1 MLTFEWEKQMKIRVY
16 RFAVSAVFLLL
27 AAAVANAQ
35 NCSASITA
43 CGCTI
48 SSAGSYT
55 VNANLSAAQG
65 LTSSNGCIDVN
76 ASNVKLFTNGYN
88 ITGAGTGTGIGIHL
102 LSGRTNVFL
111 SAAGP
116 GETYTAISGWQYGLE
131 SQAHTV
137 TSEGFYY
144 ENNTTGVFLRGA
156 QNNNFGCLAAW
167 DNSVYGVWIRG
178 GSNNQIDYGATWNN
192 GVAGVYI
199 GCSATGPTGPACTTG
214 NTSSGNSVF
223 GLLSFTTS
231 VQNYGLVVETGGL
244 QNNLVDNSF
253 FSDAVDDLFDG
264 NASATGNTWH
274 ANLFTT
280 ANQSYIQ

>member
-1 MLTFEWEKQMKIRVY
+1 MLTFEWETQMKIRVV
-16 RFAVSAVFLLL
+16 RFALSAMFLLL
-27 AAAVANAQ
+27 VAVAANAQ

-178 GSNNQIDYGATWNN
+178 GSANQIDYGATWNN

-199 GCSATGPTGPACTTG
+199 GCSATGPTGPACTAG

-280 ANQSYIQ
+280 ANQSYIH

>member
-1 MLTFEWEKQMKIRVY
+1 MLTFEWETQMKIRGC
-16 RFAVSAVFLLL
+16 RFAVSALLLLL
-27 AAAVANAQ
+27 AAVVANAQ
-35 NCSASITA
+35 NCSSSITA

-48 SSAGSYT
+48 SSAGTYT
-55 VNANLSAAQG
+55 VTADLSAAQG
-65 LTSSNGCIDVN
+65 LTSGNGCIDVN

-116 GETYTAISGWQYGLE
+116 KETYTLVSGWQYGME
-131 SQAHTV
+131 SQASTV
-137 TSEGFYY
+137 TSEGFYFQ
-144 ENNTTGVFLRGA
+144 NNTTGVWLRGA
-156 QNNNFGCLAAW
+156 QNNNFGCLGAW

-178 GSNNQIDYGATWNN
+178 GSNNQIDYGAAWNN

-199 GCSATGPTGPACTTG
+199 GCSATGPTGPACTSG

-223 GLLSFTTS
+223 ELLSFTSTT
-231 VQNYGLVVETGGL
+231 QNYGLVVETGGL

-253 FSDAVDDLFDG
+253 SGDTVDDLFDG

-280 ANQSYIQ
+280 ANQSYIH

>member
-1 MLTFEWEKQMKIRVY
+1 MFEWDTQMKIRVC
-16 RFAVSAVFLLL
+16 RFALSAVFLLL
-27 AAAVANAQ
+27 AAMVANAQ
-35 NCSASITA
+35 NCSTSITA

-48 SSAGSYT
+48 HSAGTYT
-55 VNANLSAAQG
+55 VAANLSAAQG
-65 LTSSNGCIDVN
+65 LTTLGDCIDVT
-76 ASNVKLFTNGYN
+76 ADNVKLLTNGYS
-88 ITGAGTGTGIGIHL
+88 IAGAGTGTGIGIHL
-102 LSGRTNVFL
+102 LSGATNIFL

-116 GETYTAISGWQYGLE
+116 QETYTTVSGWQYGLE
-131 SQAHTV
+131 SQARTV

-144 ENNTTGVFLRGA
+144 EGNSTGLLLRGA
-156 QNNNFGCLAAW
+156 QNNNFGELGAW

-178 GSNNQIDYGATWNN
+178 GSANQIDYGATWDN

-199 GCSATGPTGPACTTG
+199 GCSATGPTGPACTSG

-231 VQNYGLVVETGGL
+231 VQSYGLVVETGGR

-253 FSDAVDDLFDG
+253 FGDTVDDLFDG

-274 ANLFTT
+274 ANLFTK

>member
-1 MLTFEWEKQMKIRVY
+1 MKIRVVC
-16 RFAVSAVFLLL
+16 FALSAMFLLL
-27 AAAVANAQ
+27 VAVAANAQ

-102 LSGRTNVFL
+102 LSFRSNIFL

-178 GSNNQIDYGATWNN
+178 GSANQIDYGATWNN

-199 GCSATGPTGPACTTG
+199 GCSATGPTGPACTAG

>member
-1 MLTFEWEKQMKIRVY
+1 MKIKVV
-16 RFAVSAVFLLL
+16 RFALSAMLLL
-27 AAAVANAQ
+27 LVAVAANAQ

-48 SSAGSYT
+48 SAAGTYT
-55 VNANLSAAQG
+55 VNADLTASQG
-65 LTSSNGCIDVN
+65 LTTRNGCIDVN
-76 ASNVKLFTNGYN
+76 ANNVKLLTNGYN

-102 LSGRTNVFL
+102 LSGWNTIFL

-116 GETYTAISGWQYGLE
+116 QETYTLVSGWQYGLE
-131 SQAHTV
+131 SQASRV
-137 TSEGFYY
+137 TSEGFYF
-144 ENNTTGVFLRGA
+144 ENNTTGVWLRGA
-156 QNNNFGCLAAW
+156 QNNNFGCLGAW

-178 GSNNQIDYGATWNN
+178 GSNNQIDYGAAWNN

-199 GCSATGPTGPACTTG
+199 GCSATGPTGPACTSG

-223 GLLSFTTS
+223 ELLSFTSTT
-231 VQNYGLVVETGGL
+231 QNYGLVVETGGL

-253 FSDAVDDLFDG
+253 SGDTVDDLFDG

-280 ANQSYIQ
+280 ANQSYIH

>member
-1 MLTFEWEKQMKIRVY
+1 MLTLEWETQMKIKVV
-16 RFAVSAVFLLL
+16 RFALSAMLLL
-27 AAAVANAQ
+27 LVAVAANAQ

-48 SSAGSYT
+48 SAAGTYT
-55 VNANLSAAQG
+55 VNADLTASQG
-65 LTSSNGCIDVN
+65 LTTRNGCIDVN
-76 ASNVKLFTNGYN
+76 ANNVKLLTNGYN

-102 LSGRTNVFL
+102 LSGWNTIFL

-116 GETYTAISGWQYGLE
+116 QETYTLVSGWQYGLE
-131 SQAHTV
+131 SQASRV
-137 TSEGFYY
+137 TSEGFYF
-144 ENNTTGVFLRGA
+144 ENNTTGVWLRGA
-156 QNNNFGCLAAW
+156 QNNNFGCLGAW

-178 GSNNQIDYGATWNN
+178 GSNNQIDYGAAWNN

-199 GCSATGPTGPACTTG
+199 GCSATGPTGPACTSG

-223 GLLSFTTS
+223 ELLSFTSTT
-231 VQNYGLVVETGGL
+231 QNYGLVVETGGL

-253 FSDAVDDLFDG
+253 SGDTVDDLFDG

-280 ANQSYIQ
+280 ANQSYIH